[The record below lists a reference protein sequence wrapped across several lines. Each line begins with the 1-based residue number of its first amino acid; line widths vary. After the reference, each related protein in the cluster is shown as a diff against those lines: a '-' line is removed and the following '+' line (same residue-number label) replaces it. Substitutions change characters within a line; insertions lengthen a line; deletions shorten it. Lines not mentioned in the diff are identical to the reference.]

1 MDVSRLSDL
10 IKNYALNLGFDACGF
25 AKAGFMETEA
35 RRLEEW
41 LNQDRQATMD
51 WMGNH
56 FEKRVD
62 PTLLVPGAKS
72 VISVLAS
79 YHHPSHQHYEL
90 QNGLKIA
97 KYAQGRDY
105 HRVVKKKLKEL
116 FNFIDNTC
124 NGINGRYFVDSAPVL
139 DKAWAVRAGLG
150 WIGKHSNLINKEKG
164 SYFFI
169 GEIILDTELVYNT
182 PLTDH
187 CGSCTK
193 CIEACPTDA
202 IYEPYRVDSA
212 KCISYLT
219 IEHRDEFSKAD
230 EVKLNEWIFG
240 CDICQDVCPWNK
252 FSVVASF
259 ADLHPKRELN
269 KLNNQDWER
278 LNEANFDALFEGS
291 AVKRT
296 KYKGLKRNINA
307 ALLHT
312 RNSGYS

>member
-1 MDVSRLSDL
+1 MNASKLSNL
-10 IKNYALNLGFDACGF
+10 IKNYALGLGFDACGF

-41 LNQDRQATMD
+41 LNQGRHATMH

-90 QNGLKIA
+90 ISGLKIA
-97 KYAQGRDY
+97 KYAQSRDY
-105 HRVVKKKLKEL
+105 HKVLKKKLKEL
-116 FNFIDNTC
+116 FRFVDDTC
-124 NGINGRYFVDSAPVL
+124 NGVNGRYFVDSAPVL

-150 WIGKHSNLINKEKG
+150 WIGKHSNLINKDIG

-169 GEIILDTELVYNT
+169 GEIILDVELTYDTEQ
-182 PLTDH
+182 TDH
-187 CGSCTK
+187 CGSCAK

-219 IEHRDEFSKAD
+219 IEHRNEFSNGD
-230 EVKLNEWIFG
+230 ESKLNDWIFG

-252 FSVVASF
+252 FSKPASF
-259 ADLHPKRELN
+259 EDLHPKMELRR
-269 KLNNQDWER
+269 LNNHDWKR
-278 LNEANFDALFEGS
+278 LGEAEFDTLFEGS

-296 KYKGLKRNINA
+296 KYRGLKRNIKA
-307 ALLHT
+307 ALAHT
-312 RNSGYS
+312 SSNEYF